1 MKCQL
6 DSAKTHDVMINRRL
20 RLAGSYRDICGGEKK
35 KVHVGF
41 NPDPLYMWVENNTL
55 IPGIPTSD
63 DFIGEEPSFAN
74 TWEVLLSFFSLH
86 NIEANWLNCHWS
98 WGYYNEEL
106 GGWTGCV
113 GKVRH
118 LIN

>member
-1 MKCQL
+1 MFKMKCEVT
-6 DSAKTHDVMINRRL
+6 STTTHEVMLSKEISVS
-20 RLAGSYRDICGGEKK
+20 GHYKDICRGEPK
-35 KVHVGF
+35 KVNIGY
-41 NPDPLYMWVENNTL
+41 NNDRNYMWVENNTL
-55 IPGIPTSD
+55 IPGIPASD

-98 WGYYNEEL
+98 WGWYNEEL

-113 GKVRH
+113 GKV
-118 LIN
+118 